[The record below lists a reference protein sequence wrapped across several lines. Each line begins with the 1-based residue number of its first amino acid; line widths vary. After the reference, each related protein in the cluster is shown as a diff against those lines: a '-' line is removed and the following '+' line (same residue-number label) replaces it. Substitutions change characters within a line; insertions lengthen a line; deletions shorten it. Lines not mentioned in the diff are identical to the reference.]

1 MGMKREYE
9 IYKKLCEKSCRI
21 NNETVRQ
28 YLGRER
34 HSLETLSLD

>member
-21 NNETVRQ
+21 NNEMVGQ

-34 HSLETLSLD
+34 HSLETLNLD